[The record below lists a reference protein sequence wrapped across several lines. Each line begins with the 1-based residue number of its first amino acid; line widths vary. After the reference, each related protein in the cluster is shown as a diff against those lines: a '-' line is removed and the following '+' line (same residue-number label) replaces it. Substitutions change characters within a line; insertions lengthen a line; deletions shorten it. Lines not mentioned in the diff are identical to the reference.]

1 LIPRFFDYDDE
12 TCRTFLLNLI
22 KMPENSVDSGTDVKE
37 LLFQL
42 AMKVNCLHP
51 DTHKIDEP

>member
-37 LLFQL
+37 LLFEL
-42 AMKVNCLHP
+42 AMKVNRLDP
-51 DTHKIDEP
+51 DALK